1 MCVDGNNE
9 ADVFDSLRQV
19 RPMRYTSE
27 HMSLLRS
34 LQVGMWTMGIIR
46 WRLVSLIVSYYH
58 SKNERLMSVKL

>member
-1 MCVDGNNE
+1 MSAGGNNE
-9 ADVFDSLRQV
+9 ADIFDSLRQV

-46 WRLVSLIVSYYH
+46 WRLVSLTVSYYQI
-58 SKNERLMSVKL
+58 KNE